1 MQVCTC
7 HMSIFSE
14 VWDVFICTRTLMSL
28 QGYSIQS
35 EYLCSKTQIKKKI
48 GKIGINGWMEQ
59 VEVQLQDHL
68 WVERADFMRKGET
81 WAGGN
86 HDVNI
91 TAFQKQAS
99 TKWQKGR
106 KQRRRE

>member
-1 MQVCTC
+1 
-7 HMSIFSE
+7 
-14 VWDVFICTRTLMSL
+14 
-28 QGYSIQS
+28 
-35 EYLCSKTQIKKKI
+35 
-48 GKIGINGWMEQ
+48 MEQ
-59 VEVQLQDHL
+59 AEVQLQDHL

-81 WAGGN
+81 WARGN

-99 TKWQKGR
+99 TKWQEGR